1 MPEPTLPPSTAGP
14 STGSHAPLRR
24 GPLWRG
30 CLYFAY
36 LIMALLI
43 VDGIV
48 SAVLT
53 YGSTGVYG
61 ELERLRAAGAP
72 ISVGQAAP
80 PLIPADHN
88 AAPLY
93 LEAAKLL
100 QPHEDRYPS
109 LGAKADKDGV
119 QWQPDNRLW
128 GAYVNWSD
136 PETVRALSAMV
147 KSDEKPLQLLCQAAA
162 RPGCRFD
169 LKWSEGINMRLS
181 HLSRLR
187 AMSRFCAV
195 ATAVAAVEGNGEL
208 TGQRL
213 HANVVL
219 ACHASQEP
227 TVISQTVT
235 YAIVAIAERSA
246 EVALS
251 RVVVPEPQARAIL
264 SQVTSLDL
272 ATSTVLALRT
282 DRAMDIELYDMARR
296 DPMSAINLLGILLDK
311 PRDGAWCLAVRCV
324 PGLLSADELSYLQLA
339 ERSLVIAT
347 LPWAE
352 AKREM
357 QTLAKWGKEHL
368 KYTRIARH
376 VGIVWYKPS
385 QRRFEC
391 QANLNLLCGGLGLGL
406 YKQKTGRYPQSLD
419 ALAQINWPVPQDP
432 FTDAPMKYK
441 LQGDRY
447 LLYSV
452 GPDGDDDGGRLL
464 WRLTPDPSK
473 APPDADRDDGDLPWQ
488 WR

>member
-1 MPEPTLPPSTAGP
+1 MPEPTLPPSTEGP
-14 STGSHAPLRR
+14 STGSPGALRR

-80 PLIPADHN
+80 PLIPAEQN

-93 LEAAKLL
+93 LQAAKLL
-100 QPHEDRYPS
+100 QPHKATYPDVAT
-109 LGAKADKDGV
+109 LDGEGREE
-119 QWQPDNRLW
+119 WRPDNLGGYGW
-128 GAYVNWSD
+128 VNWTN
-136 PETVRALSAMV
+136 PETVKALSAMV
-147 KSDEKPLQLLCQAAA
+147 KSDEKPLQLLYQATA

-169 LKWSEGINMRLS
+169 LKWPDGIDMLLP
-181 HLSRLR
+181 HLSELR
-187 AMSRFCAV
+187 AISRFCAV
-195 ATAVAAVEGNGEL
+195 ATAVAAVEGKAEL

-213 HANVVL
+213 HATVAL
-219 ACHASQEP
+219 ACHATQEP
-227 TVISQTVT
+227 TMTSQAVT

-324 PGLLSADELSYLQLA
+324 PGLLSADELAYLQLA
-339 ERSLVIAT
+339 ERSL
-347 LPWAE
+347 
-352 AKREM
+352 
-357 QTLAKWGKEHL
+357 
-368 KYTRIARH
+368 
-376 VGIVWYKPS
+376 
-385 QRRFEC
+385 
-391 QANLNLLCGGLGLGL
+391 
-406 YKQKTGRYPQSLD
+406 SL
-419 ALAQINWPVPQDP
+419 IHI
-432 FTDAPMKYK
+432 
-441 LQGDRY
+441 
-447 LLYSV
+447 
-452 GPDGDDDGGRLL
+452 
-464 WRLTPDPSK
+464 
-473 APPDADRDDGDLPWQ
+473 
-488 WR
+488 

>member
-14 STGSHAPLRR
+14 STGRHAPLRR
-24 GPLWRG
+24 GLLWPRG
-30 CLYFAY
+30 LYIAAAVA
-36 LIMALLI
+36 MLLI
-43 VDGIV
+43 GAGIV

-53 YGSTGVYG
+53 HGSTGVYG
-61 ELERLRAAGAP
+61 KLERLRAAGAP
-72 ISVGQAAP
+72 VTAAQAAP
-80 PLIPADHN
+80 PLIPAEQN

-100 QPHEDRYPS
+100 QPHEDKYPS
-109 LGAKADKDGV
+109 PMAKADKDGV
-119 QWQPDNRLW
+119 QWQPSNRLAY
-128 GAYVNWSD
+128 GYVNWTN
-136 PETVRALSAMV
+136 PGTVKALSAMV
-147 KSDEKPLQLLCQAAA
+147 KSDEESLQLLYQATA

-169 LKWSEGINMRLS
+169 LKWSEGINLRLP

-195 ATAVAAVEGNGEL
+195 ATAVAAVEGKAEL

-213 HANVVL
+213 HANVAV

-227 TVISQTVT
+227 MLTSQMTA
-235 YAIVAIAERSA
+235 YAIVAITERSA
-246 EVALS
+246 EFALS

-264 SQVTSLDL
+264 SQVTGLDL
-272 ATSTVLALRT
+272 TSSTVLGLRAH
-282 DRAMDIELYDMARR
+282 RAMDIDLYDMVRR
-296 DPMSAINLLGILLDK
+296 HDRSAIQMLRTIIEEPVDMALV
-311 PRDGAWCLAVRCV
+311 LASPYV
-324 PGLLSADELSYLQLA
+324 PGLLIADELAYLQLA
-339 ERSLVIAT
+339 ERSLAIAT

-352 AKREM
+352 AKRET
-357 QTLAKWGKEHL
+357 QTLGRWGKEHL
-368 KYTRIARH
+368 KYAPIARNM
-376 VGIVWYKPS
+376 GIAWYRPS

-391 QANLNLLCGGLGLGL
+391 QANLNLLCGSLGLAL
-406 YKQKTGRYPQSLD
+406 YKQRTGQFPQSLD

-452 GPDGDDDGGRLL
+452 GPDSDDDGGRPL
-464 WRLTPDPSK
+464 WRLTPHSSSR
-473 APPDADRDDGDLPWQ
+473 PPNTDDDEGDIPWQ